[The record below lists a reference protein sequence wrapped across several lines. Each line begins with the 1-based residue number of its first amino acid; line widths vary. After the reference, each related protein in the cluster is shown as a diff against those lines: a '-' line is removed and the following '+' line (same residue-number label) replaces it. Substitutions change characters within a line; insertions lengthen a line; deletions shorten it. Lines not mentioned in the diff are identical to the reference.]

1 MNAPKALTRTQ
12 QQFLVDLYE
21 SEATS
26 REASHP
32 LKSRHGETAKILA
45 RRRLVALDI
54 SNATLRHVVWLTA
67 AGERMA
73 SECLATLG
81 AAVVA

>member
-1 MNAPKALTRTQ
+1 MSAPKALTRSQ
-12 QQFLVDLYE
+12 QQFLLDLYE
-21 SEATS
+21 NEATS

-54 SNATLRHVVWLTA
+54 SNTTLRHVVWLTA
-67 AGERMA
+67 AGTRIA
-73 SECLATLG
+73 SECMTTLG

>member
-45 RRRLVALDI
+45 RRLVALDV